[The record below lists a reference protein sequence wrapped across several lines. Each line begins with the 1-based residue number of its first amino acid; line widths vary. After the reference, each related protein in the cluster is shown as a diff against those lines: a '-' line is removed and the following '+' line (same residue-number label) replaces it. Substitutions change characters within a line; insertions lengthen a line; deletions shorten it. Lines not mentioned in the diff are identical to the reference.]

1 MPGPIVNQG
10 KAEFVE
16 SGGKRFA
23 CYALPTPVIS
33 SSDKIEEVVIKYALP
48 HLKNDDI
55 LFMSEK
61 MVACTEGRAIPINDI
76 HAGLTARVLSRF
88 VTRSPYGIGLA
99 MPETMQCAID
109 DCGLGRI
116 LLASAAGLAGR
127 IFNKHGWFYAVA
139 GEKAASV
146 DGPCPYTLP
155 PYDKYAVMS
164 PENPTKTAVGISL
177 ILSGRLV
184 LIVDVNDLGCK
195 ILGSSREDID
205 KKMYTGLLRQNPL
218 GQSTQCT
225 PLGILRPLNS
235 V

>member
-1 MPGPIVNQG
+1 MQGPIINQG
-10 KAEFVE
+10 KSEFVE

-33 SSDKIEEVVIKYALP
+33 SYDRIEDVVIKYALP
-48 HLKNDDI
+48 HLKNEDI

-61 MVACTEGRAIPINDI
+61 MVACTEGRAIPIEDI
-76 HAGLTARVLSRF
+76 HAGLPARVLSRF

-109 DCGLGRI
+109 DCGLTRI

-127 IFNKHGWFYAVA
+127 IFNRRGWFYAVA
-139 GEKAASV
+139 GEKASSV

-155 PYDKYAVMS
+155 PYDKYAVLS
-164 PENPTKTAVGISL
+164 PENPNKTAVGLSL
-177 ILSGRLV
+177 ILDGRLV
-184 LIVDVNDLGCK
+184 LIVDANDLGCK
-195 ILGSSREDID
+195 ILGSSRDNTD
-205 KKMYTGLLRQNPL
+205 KKFYADLLKQNPL

-225 PLGILRPLNS
+225 PIGILRPVKNQ
-235 V
+235 